1 VNQSLSNYTWCQKHP
16 TPDTFDPAFRL
27 TPRRSVYHDEILAQ
41 KAGVKSRALELV
53 DEFVWFSVATM
64 FSVLAIVLHAF
75 TQSVR
80 RVPSM
85 YDQYMRRTIHEGMA
99 SEFDFDV
106 VDSKT
111 STIVLLFSAAIIALL
126 HIFVRD
132 KQLENLLSLII
143 FLWYPTVRSIRVTAL
158 FLVLLT
164 V

>member
-1 VNQSLSNYTWCQKHP
+1 
-16 TPDTFDPAFRL
+16 
-27 TPRRSVYHDEILAQ
+27 
-41 KAGVKSRALELV
+41 
-53 DEFVWFSVATM
+53 
-64 FSVLAIVLHAF
+64 
-75 TQSVR
+75 
-80 RVPSM
+80 M
-85 YDQYMRRTIHEGMA
+85 YDQYMRRAIHEGMA

>member
-41 KAGVKSRALELV
+41 NTGVKSRILELV
-53 DEFVWFSVATM
+53 DEFLWFSVATM

-75 TQSVR
+75 TQAVR

-85 YDQYMRRTIHEGMA
+85 YDQYMHRPIHGGTA
-99 SEFDFDV
+99 SECDFDV
-106 VDSKT
+106 VASKT

-126 HIFVRD
+126 HLFVRD
-132 KQLENLLSLII
+132 KYLENLLSLIT
-143 FLWYPTVRSIRVTAL
+143 FLWYPTVRSIRMTAL
-158 FLVLLT
+158 FSMLLT